1 MTGPVPAR
9 TPARPAAPGPDAAGE
24 LARWSAFGSVL
35 TCAVLLW
42 CGFSAVDAVGTAAG
56 LGAVAGVTHRLILR
70 SARVAAAGRP
80 GRRGRRHRHG
90 GGAHRG

>member
-9 TPARPAAPGPDAAGE
+9 TTARPAAPGPDAAGE
-24 LARWSAFGSVL
+24 LAGWSAFGSVL
-35 TCAVLLW
+35 TCTVMLW
-42 CGFSAVDAVGTAAG
+42 CGVPAADAVGTAAG
-56 LGAVAGVTHRLILR
+56 LGAVAGAAHLLIRR
-70 SARVAAAGRP
+70 SGRVAAAGSA